1 MQICCH
7 VPVELQAMRGPCA
20 GARAVKGTL
29 SITYCGVEAV
39 LREQKQGGKGSDP
52 WGSDFP

>member
-7 VPVELQAMRGPCA
+7 VPVELQAVRGPCA

-29 SITYCGVEAV
+29 SIADCGVEACPERSEAG
-39 LREQKQGGKGSDP
+39 REGQ
-52 WGSDFP
+52 